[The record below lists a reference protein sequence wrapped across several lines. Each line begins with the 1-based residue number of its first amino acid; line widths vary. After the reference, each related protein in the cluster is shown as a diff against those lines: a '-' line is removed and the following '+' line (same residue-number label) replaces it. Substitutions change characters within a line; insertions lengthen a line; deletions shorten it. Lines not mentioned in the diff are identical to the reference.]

1 MSVVRRTFVIC
12 NQRGLHARAA
22 AELVKVAGAYQSKVT
37 VSRGGTNANG
47 KSIMS
52 LLILAAPKG
61 SEIQVEV
68 DGTDADLALVAL
80 DSLITS
86 GFGE

>member
-1 MSVVRRTFVIC
+1 MSVERGVFCVC
-12 NQRGLHARAA
+12 NERGLNARAA
-22 AELVKVAGAYQSKVT
+22 AEFVKVAGVFQSAVT
-37 VSRGGTNANG
+37 VSRGETRANG

-61 SEIQVEV
+61 AEIAIETSGEDASE
-68 DGTDADLALVAL
+68 ALSAL
-80 DSLITS
+80 GRLVSS